1 MLFILQICLN
11 LMQHPQLR
19 DYLKDDCT
27 IFHLV
32 EKLQYWEHFHCNAGR
47 NFNHSKWST
56 VEQA

>member
-19 DYLKDDCT
+19 DYLKGDCT

-32 EKLQYWEHFHCNAGR
+32 EKWQY
-47 NFNHSKWST
+47 
-56 VEQA
+56 